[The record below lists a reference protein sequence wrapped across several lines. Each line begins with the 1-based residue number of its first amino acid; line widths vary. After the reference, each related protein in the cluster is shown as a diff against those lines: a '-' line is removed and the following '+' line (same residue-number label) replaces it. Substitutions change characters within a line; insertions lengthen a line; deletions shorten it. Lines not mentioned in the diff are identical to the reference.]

1 MLKGVKGFSLDVFT
15 MRLSSCGLY
24 MQGMD
29 QSHVCLFE
37 YKIGSSDVS
46 KFDWDD
52 KKDASCLSVSAV
64 ALDKV
69 LHCYRQDQSISIE
82 TKGASPIEISFTY
95 NGSSCPETKISI
107 PLHSV
112 EGDDLL
118 TVPTVEFDVDV
129 SIPAVKMSMLVDQ
142 LALFSD
148 RLNVCCSEEGM
159 VWKASGDSGTVSISM
174 DEEDAL
180 LEYAVVEGANVKQ
193 TYNVRFLKMACSLHG
208 LRKEVALGIS
218 NEHPFSMRYIL
229 TESGYAAFYVAPCID
244 D

>member
-1 MLKGVKGFSLDVFT
+1 MFVVFTNSGGVTASDLVSMLKGVKGFSLDVVT
-15 MRLSSCGLY
+15 MRVSASGLY

-46 KFDWDD
+46 DFEWEAKS
-52 KKDASCLSVSAV
+52 DASCLSVSAV

-69 LHCYRQDQSISIE
+69 LHCYRQDQTITIE
-82 TKGASPIEISFTY
+82 AKGASPIEISFTY
-95 NGSSCPETKISI
+95 NGSACPETKIAL

-129 SIPAVKMSMLVDQ
+129 TMPAVKVSMLVDQ
-142 LALFSD
+142 LSLFSD
-148 RLNVCCSEEGM
+148 RLNISCNEDGM
-159 VWKASGDSGTVSISM
+159 VWRASGDSGTVSISM

-193 TYNVRFLKMACSLHG
+193 TYSVRFLKMPCSLHG
-208 LRKEVALGIS
+208 
-218 NEHPFSMRYIL
+218 
-229 TESGYAAFYVAPCID
+229 
-244 D
+244 